1 MQHIKKFSF
10 LESILF
16 GISSSLTFGQLKEQL
31 CGPRLRLRGKQ
42 LCHILTQSLHCY
54 TGLSWLQPA
63 SVHILLVGVT

>member
-16 GISSSLTFGQLKEQL
+16 GISSSLTFGQLREQL
-31 CGPRLRLRGKQ
+31 RGPPRLRLGGKQ

-54 TGLSWLQPA
+54 TGLTTSLGCNQQ
-63 SVHILLVGVT
+63 VCTYC